1 MTTSVAEWMM
11 ASATVVTGCFVAWQ
25 SLLLRETLNSPFQSN
40 LQVREIDACAAAI
53 RAKGTLIGIDPLR
66 DTLLNE
72 IFHSNEPPV
81 PNPPIDRDMVVDPEA
96 GGYRANK
103 EVFLGSTVQGL
114 DIFGADA
121 ARSFRASL
129 AELAVYSTESTIT
142 EIEAVMN
149 SVPIFSLGMLKVDG
163 AKSASFQGAIE
174 RFNPIEAKCRSMML
188 GETKGLL

>member
-53 RAKGTLIGIDPLR
+53 RAKGTLIGIDPFR
-66 DTLLNE
+66 DTVINE
-72 IFHSNEPPV
+72 ILDSKKPPV
-81 PNPPIDRDMVVDPEA
+81 PKPLIDRDMVVDPEA
-96 GGYRANK
+96 GGYIFDK
-103 EVFLGSTVQGL
+103 EGFFGSAVQGL
-114 DIFGADA
+114 DIFGTDA
-121 ARSFRASL
+121 ARNFRASL
-129 AELAVYSTESTIT
+129 AELAIYSTESTIT

-149 SVPIFSLGMLKVDG
+149 SVPTISFGMLGVDG
-163 AKSASFQGAIE
+163 TKPGSFQNTIE